1 MKKGAVIYVRVSTE
15 EQARKGISLDHQTK
29 LARNYAAFKDMKVIE
44 VITEK
49 GVSGS
54 KPLGDREGGQRLVEL
69 VHLPEVNAVISYKL
83 DRLFRDAADCL
94 TVTKAW
100 DEMGADLHLVDIGGQ
115 PIDTSSAMGRFFL
128 TVMAGVA
135 EMERNLII
143 ERTRA
148 TMQHMKSQGKLVG
161 SVPYGSRLDEDGETL
176 HDDPE
181 EQEVIRRARKL
192 RKKGLSL
199 MKISKQL
206 QKKGFL
212 SRTEKP
218 FYAQQI
224 SRMLL
229 DDES

>member
-1 MKKGAVIYVRVSTE
+1 MKKGAVIYARVSTQ
-15 EQARKGISLDHQTK
+15 EQARKGVSLAAQTK
-29 LARNYAAFKDMKVIE
+29 LARNYAAFKNMKVIE

-54 KPLGDREGGQRLVEL
+54 KPLGEREGGQRLVEL
-69 VHLPEVNAVISYKL
+69 VQQPTVNAIIAYKL

-94 TVTKAW
+94 AVTKAW
-100 DEMGADLHLVDIGGQ
+100 DEVDADLHLVDIGGQ

-143 ERTRA
+143 ERTKSA
-148 TMQHMKSQGKLVG
+148 MDHLKSQGKRVG
-161 SVPYGSRLDEDGETL
+161 AVPYGNRLGSDGETL
-176 HDDPE
+176 LDEPR

-206 QKKGFL
+206 QKQGFL

-229 DDES
+229 DDEG